1 MHSVHDYLGD
11 DHARCDDL
19 FAHAEKQVADGEWD
33 KARASHD
40 QFIKAMERHFSIEES
55 VVFPAFEQASGS
67 EMGPTAVMR
76 HEHVQMRQLFA
87 AMEQSLQQKNTN
99 DYLGNSETLLILM
112 RQHNAKEEQIL
123 YPMIDRML
131 AAQLPVLLQQ
141 MESIGGQ

>member
-1 MHSVHDYLGD
+1 MHSVRDYLGD

-19 FAHAEKQVADGEWD
+19 FAQAEKQVADGEWD
-33 KARASHD
+33 AARASHD
-40 QFIKAMERHFSIEES
+40 QFIQAMERHLAIEET

-87 AMEQSLQQKNTN
+87 AMGQSLQQKNTN

-131 AAQLPVLLQQ
+131 ASQLPTLLQQ
-141 MESIGGQ
+141 MENIGGQ

>member
-11 DHARCDDL
+11 DHTRCDDL
-19 FAHAEKQVADGEWD
+19 FAQAEKQVADGEWD

-40 QFIKAMERHFSIEES
+40 QFIKAMERHFTIEES

-76 HEHVQMRQLFA
+76 HEHVQMRQLFV
-87 AMEQSLQQKNTN
+87 AMEQSLQDRNTN

-131 AAQLPVLLQQ
+131 AVQLPALLQQ